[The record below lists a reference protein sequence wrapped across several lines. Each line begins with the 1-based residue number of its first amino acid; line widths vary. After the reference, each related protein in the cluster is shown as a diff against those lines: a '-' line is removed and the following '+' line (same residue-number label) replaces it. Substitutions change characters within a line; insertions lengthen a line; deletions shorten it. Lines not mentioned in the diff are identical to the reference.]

1 MQKLIKQAF
10 TLIELLV
17 VIAIIGILS
26 GLIVVTMNGV
36 TQKANVAKAQVF
48 SNSLRNALMLNLVS
62 EWKLDQVSSNQVSDS
77 WGSNIGT
84 LSDSGGTCDS
94 THCPQ
99 LQTAGCVYN
108 NCLYFDGTD
117 YINFGDVL
125 DIGTSDLTMSVW
137 VKPSLPFSG
146 TKGIIG
152 KANDGVDDG
161 RYSICVSSGSKIR
174 AVFDP
179 GTGQAIDSINNLVSD
194 WNFLT
199 ATWDRDGNMKL
210 YLNGIFE
217 GDISISAGNGQNY
230 NTTIPFLIG
239 AYQIGGYYFIGS
251 IDDARVFFSVLPSSK
266 IKEQYYAGINSLLT
280 NKNISAK
287 DYVRLLANK

>member
-36 TQKANVAKAQVF
+36 TQKANMAKAQVF
-48 SNSLRNALMLNLVS
+48 SNSLRNAIMLNLVS
-62 EWKLDQVSSNQVSDS
+62 EWKFDQVSSNQASDS
-77 WGSNIGT
+77 WGSNTGT
-84 LSDSGGTCDS
+84 LYDTDGACDS

-99 LQTAGCVYN
+99 LQTTGCVYN

-125 DIGTSDLTMSVW
+125 DIGTSDLTISVW

-146 TKGIIG
+146 TKCVIG
-152 KANDGVDDG
+152 KANDGSDDG
-161 RYSICVSSGSKIR
+161 RYSICISSGSKIR
-174 AVFDP
+174 SVFDP
-179 GTGQAIDSINNLVSD
+179 GNGLTVDSINNLVSE
-194 WNFLT
+194 WNLLT
-199 ATWDRDGNMKL
+199 ATWDRDGDMKI
-210 YLNGIFE
+210 YLNGNFE
-217 GDISISAGNGQNY
+217 NNISISVGNGQNY

-239 AYQIGGYYFIGS
+239 TYQIGRYYFVGS
-251 IDDARVFFSVLPSSK
+251 IDDARIFFSALPTSQ
-266 IKEQYYAGINSLLT
+266 INEQYYAGMNSLLI
-280 NKNISAK
+280 NNNISAK
-287 DYVRLLANK
+287 EYVRLLANK

>member
-62 EWKLDQVSSNQVSDS
+62 EWKLDQVSSNQVLDS

-84 LSDSGGTCDS
+84 LSDAEGACDS

-99 LQTAGCVYN
+99 LQTTGCVYN
-108 NCLYFDGTD
+108 KCLYFDGTD
-117 YINFGDVL
+117 YISFGDVL
-125 DIGTSDLTMSVW
+125 DIGTSDLTISVW

-146 TKGIIG
+146 TKGVIG
-152 KANDGVDDG
+152 KANNGTGDG
-161 RYSICVSSGSKIR
+161 RYSICVSSDSKIR
-174 AVFDP
+174 GIFDS
-179 GTGQAIDSINNLVSD
+179 GAGLTVDSINNLATD
-194 WNFLT
+194 WNLLT
-199 ATWDRDGNMKL
+199 ATWDRDGDMKL
-210 YLNGIFE
+210 YLNGKFE
-217 GDISISAGNGQNY
+217 NSISISAGNGQNY
-230 NTTIPFLIG
+230 NTTMPFLIG
-239 AYQIGGYYFIGS
+239 SYQIDGYYFIGS
-251 IDDARVFFSVLPSSK
+251 IDDARIFFSVLPTSQ

-287 DYVRLLANK
+287 EHVRLLANK